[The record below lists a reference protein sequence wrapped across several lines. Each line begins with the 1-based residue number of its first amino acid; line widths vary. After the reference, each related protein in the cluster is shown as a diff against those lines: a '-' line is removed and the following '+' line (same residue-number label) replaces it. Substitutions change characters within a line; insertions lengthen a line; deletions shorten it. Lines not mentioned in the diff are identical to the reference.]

1 MAISITRHDQDL
13 FKQTVLQHIT
23 AKLPREEWES
33 FRFHWC
39 MVNQRLVPD
48 AEPDPDLTPQRL
60 VKEALSLMGNE
71 IPRLLTIF
79 RNQIEVI
86 GETAGQPVYYAGR
99 AGYYF
104 WSPQPHGGLML
115 DINLCFPSYPCGW

>member
-1 MAISITRHDQDL
+1 MAISITRHDQDR

-48 AEPDPDLTPQRL
+48 AEPDPDLTPQQL
-60 VKEALSLMGNE
+60 VKEAMSSMGNE
-71 IPRLLTIF
+71 TPRLLTIF

-99 AGYYF
+99 AGCRF
-104 WSPQPHGGLML
+104 QKTTA
-115 DINLCFPSYPCGW
+115 PSDWM